1 MGIGRKD
8 EEDFCMAAINYRRKK
23 HKDYD
28 RLIFSL
34 VSHLALIVLSAACL
48 LPFWLVISGS
58 FSDQQSILLNG
69 YQLIPKQ
76 FSLDAYQMLFRIPE
90 ELISAYGVT
99 ILVTVVGTGLG
110 LLVTSMA
117 SYVLANKNFRYRY
130 QVSFF
135 FYFTSIFGGGLVPW
149 YIFNTKYL
157 RFHNNIIALI
167 LPILVN
173 VTYLLILKSYMMS
186 IPESLYESAYLDGA
200 GDLVV
205 YFKIA
210 LPLSK
215 AGLATVGLF
224 IALNYWNDWYNA
236 MLFLDE
242 GRRELYPLQYYL
254 NNILTK
260 AQAINAAAASGI
272 AASDVPS
279 EPMKLAM
286 TVIATGPIVLLYPFL
301 QKYFVKGVTIGAV
314 KG

>member
-1 MGIGRKD
+1 ML
-8 EEDFCMAAINYRRKK
+8 KK
-23 HKDYD
+23 KQNKSYD
-28 RLIFSL
+28 RVMFNLISCL
-34 VSHLALIVLSAACL
+34 VLGILSVACVI
-48 LPFWLVISGS
+48 PFWLVISGS
-58 FSDQQSILLNG
+58 LSKQQSIQLYG
-69 YQLIPKQ
+69 YRLIPRE
-76 FSLDAYQMLFRIPE
+76 FSLDAYRMLFKIPE
-90 ELISAYGVT
+90 ELLRAYGVT

-110 LLVTSMA
+110 LLITSMA
-117 SYVLANKNFRYRY
+117 AYVLANRNFRYRY

-157 RFHNNIIALI
+157 HFHNNIIALI

-200 GDLVV
+200 GDLTV

-210 LPLSK
+210 LPLCK

-242 GRRELYPLQYYL
+242 GSKELYPLQYYL

-260 AQAINAAAASGI
+260 AQAMNAAAARSGI
-272 AASDVPS
+272 PASEVPG

-286 TVIATGPIVLLYPFL
+286 TVVATGPIVLLYPFL